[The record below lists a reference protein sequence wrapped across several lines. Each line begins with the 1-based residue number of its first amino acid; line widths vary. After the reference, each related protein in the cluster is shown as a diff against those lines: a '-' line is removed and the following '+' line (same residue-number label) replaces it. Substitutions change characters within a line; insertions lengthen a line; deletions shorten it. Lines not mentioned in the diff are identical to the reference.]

1 MKTGDSENTTVYS
14 AMRMPGIPKK
24 PGFLTTFGKP
34 NRLLVCECERSSQI
48 SLGQSLAMTNGV
60 EIRDKIASGSN
71 RLTGYLEQLRA
82 YQAGDSSAM
91 APKGMIEELFLRAL
105 CRKPSERELKASLDV
120 LVGAQD
126 PRIALED
133 ILWALL
139 NSKEFMML
147 R

>member
-1 MKTGDSENTTVYS
+1 
-14 AMRMPGIPKK
+14 
-24 PGFLTTFGKP
+24 
-34 NRLLVCECERSSQI
+34 
-48 SLGQSLAMTNGV
+48 
-60 EIRDKIASGSN
+60 
-71 RLTGYLEQLRA
+71 
-82 YQAGDSSAM
+82 
-91 APKGMIEELFLRAL
+91 MIEELFLRAL